1 VVDSRE
7 LAGSIRR
14 RRECLSCRRRFT
26 TYEQIASI
34 GLQVVKRDGRRED
47 YDRNKLLQS
56 IRLAC
61 HKRPVS
67 QEDIMRLVGEVESEL
82 LRSGQTEVPSREI
95 GERVMQ
101 HLRNLDEIAYVRFA
115 SVYRSFQDV
124 DSLAAEIA
132 EFKEWK
138 QRREEA
144 KRQLSLNL

>member
-1 VVDSRE
+1 
-7 LAGSIRR
+7 
-14 RRECLSCRRRFT
+14 
-26 TYEQIASI
+26 
-34 GLQVVKRDGRRED
+34 
-47 YDRNKLLQS
+47 
-56 IRLAC
+56 
-61 HKRPVS
+61 
-67 QEDIMRLVGEVESEL
+67 MRLVSEVESEL

-101 HLRNLDEIAYVRFA
+101 HLKGLDEIAYVRFA

-138 QRREEA
+138 QRQEEA